1 MCSEEGVNLVLAIFA
16 IINFCDAIPDERC
29 PANLEW
35 VVRNGGPLLAAA
47 GPALG
52 GEEGFTQVSRT

>member
-1 MCSEEGVNLVLAIFA
+1 MCSEEGFDLVLAIFA